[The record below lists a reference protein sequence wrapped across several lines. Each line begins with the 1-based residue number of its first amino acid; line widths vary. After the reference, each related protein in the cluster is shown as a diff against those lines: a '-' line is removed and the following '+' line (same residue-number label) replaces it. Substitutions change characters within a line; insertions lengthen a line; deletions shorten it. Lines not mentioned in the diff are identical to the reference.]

1 MKEFKHGE
9 TVQVK
14 DNKDWYCRVYIGT
27 YRDRHV
33 VGNTRGSTY
42 TCNDDRIREESPSSV
57 DVEIDWSKG
66 GAWID
71 SESIAFD
78 GDLSQY
84 TIGGSISNGWVL
96 SGYLIDGHDE
106 VYREPILFNTNGTE
120 IESKVT
126 HARFV
131 KIN

>member
-14 DNKDWYCRVYIGT
+14 DSKDWYCRVYIGT

-33 VGNTRGSTY
+33 VGNTRGGTY
-42 TCNDDRIREESPSSV
+42 TCNDDRIRKESPSSV
-57 DVEIDWSKG
+57 DVEIDSFNDFGFPIIDGMTIYEYQESKSG
-66 GAWID
+66 
-71 SESIAFD
+71 E
-78 GDLSQY
+78 
-84 TIGGSISNGWVL
+84 VL

-106 VYREPILFNTNGTE
+106 VYRTPILFNTDGTE
-120 IESKVT
+120 IESKAT